1 MNKIGQEAEFCFMD
15 SYFEFK
21 DGFRL
26 EIKKA
31 SFTLRSKIF
40 EPLQITRIKAT
51 RCETLRTVT
60 TNNSKKH
67 SHLTYCGLPQCII
80 DGPKVNG
87 NNFFHF

>member
-40 EPLQITRIKAT
+40 EPLQIIEKQSLSISST
-51 RCETLRTVT
+51 
-60 TNNSKKH
+60 
-67 SHLTYCGLPQCII
+67 Q
-80 DGPKVNG
+80 PKLLCDFERHG
-87 NNFFHF
+87 